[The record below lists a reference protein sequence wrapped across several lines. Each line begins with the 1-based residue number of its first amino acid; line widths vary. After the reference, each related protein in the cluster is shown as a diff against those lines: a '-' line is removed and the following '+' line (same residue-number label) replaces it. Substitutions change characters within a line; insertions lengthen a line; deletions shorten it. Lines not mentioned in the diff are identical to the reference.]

1 MISNERSF
9 KSISHFAMF
18 KTGSFPDQIKD
29 LQWETWSAENAV
41 QMEGERSLH
50 AMDEA
55 IDNLVGEIMKD
66 EVLHSKRK
74 RRIRS

>member
-1 MISNERSF
+1 M
-9 KSISHFAMF
+9 
-18 KTGSFPDQIKD
+18 D
-29 LQWETWSAENAV
+29 LPWETWSAENAV

-55 IDNLVGEIMKD
+55 IDNLEGEIMKD